1 MKKCPKCGS
10 RLREGSAFCV
20 NCGAKITKGRYVQN
34 SQSPKRSKFFLII
47 GVLLMVVVVITCI
60 VSFVVRESNGV
71 LGSLKESHVAV
82 VQDDLNVFSDGNIS
96 EITERVFG
104 ATSDAHFVSASDS
117 GIIADLFTNAEVQ
130 IASTDDSNINYT
142 ILSPDISDFFI
153 VCADQINTITTSEE
167 LGQAILEYAKTAPT
181 KEYTVSVPYSVSGES
196 ISVAYDNPDFINA
209 MTGGL
214 LDAYMVLYEQYLA
227 EG

>member
-10 RLREGSAFCV
+10 RIREGSAFCV
-20 NCGAKITKGRYVQN
+20 NCGANITKGRYIHK
-34 SQSPKRSKFFLII
+34 SRSKKRNSFLLVI
-47 GVLLMVVVVITCI
+47 GVLVIVIVVVVCCG
-60 VSFVVRESNGV
+60 SFMVREKATA
-71 LGSLKESHVAV
+71 LDALEDSHAAV
-82 VQDDLNVFSDGNIS
+82 VQDDLSVFSDGNIS

-104 ATSDAHFVSASDS
+104 TASDANFLDASDS

-130 IASTDDSNINYT
+130 IVSTDDSNINYT
-142 ILSPDISDFFI
+142 IISPDISDFFI
-153 VCADQINTITTSEE
+153 VCADQINNITTSEE
-167 LGQAILEYAKTAPT
+167 LGQAILEYAKTAST
-181 KEYTVSVPYSVSGES
+181 KEYTVSVPYSVSGEL
-196 ISVAYDNPDFINA
+196 INVAYDNPDFINA